1 MTKLVLANSS
11 YVNHTTSE
19 GEQLQAGLAHAGWSL
34 AGWGYPDW
42 AEHTITDVPSIL
54 GQYRPD
60 VVFVQDKRDWDR
72 NNYGGSFGNRK
83 LHFDRIE
90 ALAARPDIFTVGV
103 VKDAG
108 SMVPYQEAA
117 IREIAA
123 DAVVIYYHERNVLR
137 QSRWL
142 SEFKLIRTYHSVD
155 AEQCPPFDP
164 SAIRKRAI
172 VTGAANDR
180 VYPLRSMAI
189 GMAKRTKLD
198 VMKHPG
204 YGAGGCHT
212 PNYLRVLGGYK
223 VHVATASAYGFALRK
238 IIESVAMGCTPVT
251 NLPCWDCLPE
261 IDDALVRIKDDAD
274 PDQLKEAVDRAESEW
289 NPQRAWYFAD
299 TARKWYDFRAVG
311 ARLDRNILNAM
322 GTR

>member
-1 MTKLVLANSS
+1 MTKLVLANSA
-11 YVNHTTSE
+11 YRDHTTDE
-19 GEQLQAGLAHAGWSL
+19 GEQLQVGLAGAGWSL
-34 AGWGYPDW
+34 AGWGYDDGC
-42 AEHTITDVPSIL
+42 ADVPRL
-54 GQYRPD
+54 LERHRPE
-60 VVFVQDKRDWDR
+60 VAFVQDKRDWDR

-164 SAIRKRAI
+164 TAIRKRAI

-189 GMAKRTKLD
+189 GMATA
-198 VMKHPG
+198 HE
-204 YGAGGCHT
+204 AGCDET
-212 PNYLRVLGGYK
+212 SWLRRGRVPHAQLSSRARWLQGPRRDGIGVRFCPAKDHRIGRNGLHAGNESALLG
-223 VHVATASAYGFALRK
+223 
-238 IIESVAMGCTPVT
+238 
-251 NLPCWDCLPE
+251 LPPRD
-261 IDDALVRIKDDAD
+261 
-274 PDQLKEAVDRAESEW
+274 
-289 NPQRAWYFAD
+289 
-299 TARKWYDFRAVG
+299 
-311 ARLDRNILNAM
+311 
-322 GTR
+322 